1 MYHRNVR
8 YKMKNNTEQPWL
20 EAGYD
25 IFAKDGPNGLKVE
38 HIAKKIGISKSSFY
52 HLFVDMELFQEKLLE
67 YHLEKA
73 RNMSEQSKNCTAI
86 VPDILNLFLENK
98 IALLFN
104 RQLCIHRNNQLFQS
118 YSEKAIAIVENTYFD
133 KWVDLLGLQ
142 TQEHIARNI
151 LKIYTD
157 NFFFRI
163 SEETLTYE
171 WLLNLLDE
179 IKILLKDI
187 KRK

>member
-1 MYHRNVR
+1 METSTK
-8 YKMKNNTEQPWL
+8 KMKTNTEQPWI
-20 EAGYD
+20 EAGYE

-38 HIAKKIGISKSSFY
+38 HIAKKINISKSSFY

-98 IALLFN
+98 NALLFN
-104 RQLCIHRNNQLFQS
+104 RQLCIHRNNQLFQT

-133 KWVDLLGLQ
+133 KWVELLGLH
-142 TQEHIARNI
+142 TQQHIAKNI

-157 NFFFRI
+157 NFLLRI
-163 SEETLTYE
+163 SNETLTYD
-171 WLLNLLDE
+171 WLLSLLDE

-187 KRK
+187 KKQ